1 MLFCDAEIL
10 ELYIEFVVIK
20 LSPGKEIEAATLGL
34 GPEEAPSVRSSEM
47 GGAGIAAKA
56 ACSTLCFFGFCSSC

>member
-47 GGAGIAAKA
+47 GGAAKA